1 MTKNLLSVLLAVTI
15 LFGCQT
21 VGAVIADAKKLQED
35 VSTKM
40 IEIKNGIDNVVT
52 ETKDAY
58 GTLIEKKQQL
68 EEMVAQ
74 INAAVNS
81 INQLLGKTE
90 TSEAESENLQITISE
105 LRNALN
111 DAETTLNEINAVE
124 ASLESETS
132 ASEGI

>member
-52 ETKDAY
+52 EAKDVY

-68 EEMVAQ
+68 EDMVAQ
-74 INAAVNS
+74 INEAVNS

>member
-52 ETKDAY
+52 EAKDVY

-68 EEMVAQ
+68 EDMVAQ
-74 INAAVNS
+74 INEAVNS

-124 ASLESETS
+124 TSLESETS